1 MPGTGSTRRP
11 SRSIL
16 WPCWQATFRP
26 RRWGWSSSGHHC
38 IDRNYGPT
46 GSEFSATRAWCP
58 SRRWPRMTLML
69 VRVTEVNVLDGYRLR
84 LAFSDGAVGEIDLA
98 EELWGEVFEPLRE
111 EALFRQAR
119 VDPELGTV
127 VWPNGAD
134 LDPESL
140 RANAHLVKRAS

>member
-1 MPGTGSTRRP
+1 
-11 SRSIL
+11 
-16 WPCWQATFRP
+16 
-26 RRWGWSSSGHHC
+26 
-38 IDRNYGPT
+38 
-46 GSEFSATRAWCP
+46 
-58 SRRWPRMTLML
+58 ML